1 MIEVYHGRS
10 QWCIWVLIRHRLKKI
25 LDNNGH
31 SVYYAP
37 MLNATD
43 KKEIQDIFAKEA
55 GSIISQEIHVLLPK
69 ILSQNG
75 VMTPSGKNQRSRTQ
89 KSTTDAGT
97 DHTVDHAA
105 DQEAPYALGAIETLP
120 KGSTDVKLQF
130 MYQYMYL
137 NFKLVNQ
144 RFEDMNKRFED
155 MHKTMN
161 RHSEDMHKTMDR
173 HSEDMN
179 KRFED
184 MNKRF
189 EDMNKRFNSLQW
201 FIGII
206 VGLGTAVLAALIAL
220 LRFPIQ

>member
-1 MIEVYHGRS
+1 MTFLFLLDTS
-10 QWCIWVLIRHRLKKI
+10 KKI
-25 LDNNGH
+25 LDINGRIA
-31 SVYYAP
+31 YYAS
-37 MLNATD
+37 MLSATD

-55 GSIISQEIHVLLPK
+55 GSIISQEIHALMPK

-75 VMTPSGKNQRSRTQ
+75 VMTPSGKKQRSRIQ
-89 KSTTDAGT
+89 KSPTNADT
-97 DHTVDHAA
+97 DHTVEHAA
-105 DQEAPYALGAIETLP
+105 DQEAPDPLGAIKTLP

-137 NFKLVNQ
+137 NFELVKQ
-144 RFEDMNKRFED
+144 RF
-155 MHKTMN
+155 
-161 RHSEDMHKTMDR
+161 
-173 HSEDMN
+173 EDMN

-189 EDMNKRFNSLQW
+189 EDMNKRFTSLQW

-206 VGLGTAVLAALIAL
+206 VGLGTAALAALIAL

>member
-1 MIEVYHGRS
+1 MTKWAPS
-10 QWCIWVLIRHRLKKI
+10 KKI
-25 LDNNGH
+25 LDINGRI
-31 SVYYAP
+31 VYYAS
-37 MLNATD
+37 MLSATD

-55 GSIISQEIHVLLPK
+55 GSIISQEIHALMPK

-75 VMTPSGKNQRSRTQ
+75 VMTPSGKKQRSRIQ
-89 KSTTDAGT
+89 KSPTNADT
-97 DHTVDHAA
+97 DHTVEHAA
-105 DQEAPYALGAIETLP
+105 DQEAPDPLGAIKTLP

-137 NFKLVNQ
+137 NFEFVNQ
-144 RFEDMNKRFED
+144 RF
-155 MHKTMN
+155 
-161 RHSEDMHKTMDR
+161 
-173 HSEDMN
+173 EDMN

-189 EDMNKRFNSLQW
+189 EDIHKAMNRHSEDMNKRFTSLQW

-206 VGLGTAVLAALIAL
+206 VGLGTAALAALIAL

>member
-1 MIEVYHGRS
+1 
-10 QWCIWVLIRHRLKKI
+10 
-25 LDNNGH
+25 
-31 SVYYAP
+31 

-55 GSIISQEIHVLLPK
+55 GSIISREIRALLPN

-89 KSTTDAGT
+89 KSTTDHTTDHVT
-97 DHTVDHAA
+97 DHTTDHVTDHTA
-105 DQEAPYALGAIETLP
+105 DQEAPYALGTTETLP

-137 NFKLVNQ
+137 NFKFVNQRCADINTTMNQ
-144 RFEDMNKRFED
+144 RFEDM
-155 MHKTMN
+155 HKAMN
-161 RHSEDMHKTMDR
+161 RHSEDMNKTMDR

-184 MNKRF
+184 MHTTMNQRF
-189 EDMNKRFNSLQW
+189 ADMNKRFTSLQW

-206 VGLGTAVLAALIAL
+206 VGLGTAALAALIAL

>member
-1 MIEVYHGRS
+1 
-10 QWCIWVLIRHRLKKI
+10 
-25 LDNNGH
+25 
-31 SVYYAP
+31 

-55 GSIISQEIHVLLPK
+55 GSIISQEIRALLPN

-75 VMTPSGKNQRSRTQ
+75 VMTLSGKNQRSRTQ
-89 KSTTDAGT
+89 KSTTDHTTDAGT
-97 DHTVDHAA
+97 DHTADHVTDHTA
-105 DQEAPYALGAIETLP
+105 DQEAPYALGTIETLP

-137 NFKLVNQ
+137 NFKFVNQRCADINTTMNQ
-144 RFEDMNKRFED
+144 RFEDMHKAMNRHAEDTNKRFED
-155 MHKTMN
+155 MNKAMN
-161 RHSEDMHKTMDR
+161 RHSEDMNKAMNR

-184 MNKRF
+184 MHTTMNQRF
-189 EDMNKRFNSLQW
+189 EDMNKRFTSLQW

-206 VGLGTAVLAALIAL
+206 VGLGTAALAALIAL

>member
-1 MIEVYHGRS
+1 
-10 QWCIWVLIRHRLKKI
+10 
-25 LDNNGH
+25 
-31 SVYYAP
+31 

-55 GSIISQEIHVLLPK
+55 GSIISQEIRALLPN

-89 KSTTDAGT
+89 KSTTDHTTDAGT
-97 DHTVDHAA
+97 DHTA
-105 DQEAPYALGAIETLP
+105 DQEAPYALGTIETLP

-130 MYQYMYL
+130 MYQYMHL

-155 MHKTMN
+155 MHKAMN
-161 RHSEDMHKTMDR
+161 RHSEDMHKAMNR
-173 HSEDMN
+173 HAEDTNKRFEDMHTTMN
-179 KRFED
+179 QRFED

-189 EDMNKRFNSLQW
+189 EDMNKRFTSLQW

-206 VGLGTAVLAALIAL
+206 VGLGTAALAALIAL
-220 LRFPIQ
+220 FRLPIQ